1 MSSLSSLASDDIPED
16 MHPSDHS
23 ASGDE
28 VDLLA
33 IRPSK
38 RRRVMHKASSPATH
52 DSPSLATAI
61 NEATDWTDISS
72 DTSGSVPGSPRT
84 LKELA
89 MPDEELIGS
98 DQVRVCSW
106 DGCDIGDLGTVDG
119 LVQHLNDDHVG
130 AARKTKFTCEWS
142 DCKAKG
148 KTQMS
153 AYALK
158 AHLRSHTKEKP
169 FYCLLP
175 GMYLDPLRSTWG
187 NRRLSGARM

>member
-1 MSSLSSLASDDIPED
+1 MASSPISSLSSLGSDDFPEDARQTDHEASDDND
-16 MHPSDHS
+16 ST
-23 ASGDE
+23 
-28 VDLLA
+28 A

-38 RRRVMHKASSPATH
+38 RRRVMHRPASPTAY
-52 DSPSLATAI
+52 DSPSMAI
-61 NEATDWTDISS
+61 GVIEATDWTDISS

-89 MPDEELIGS
+89 MPDEELIGT
-98 DQVRVCSW
+98 DQVRACSW
-106 DGCDIGDLGTVDG
+106 DGCHVGDLGTVDG
-119 LVQHLNDDHVG
+119 LVAHLNDDHVG
-130 AARKTKFTCEWS
+130 AAKRTKFTCEWS

-175 GMYLDPLRSTWG
+175 G
-187 NRRLSGARM
+187 